1 MEVLVVPVKRM
12 QKYLCSLKL
21 PLRCVF
27 WISSEHHPLKGQ
39 PLSDNLISAI
49 ANSELENIYQ
59 IFAVNMSN
67 SIILK
72 ETVKDASN

>member
-1 MEVLVVPVKRM
+1 MF
-12 QKYLCSLKL
+12 
-21 PLRCVF
+21 F

-59 IFAVNMSN
+59 ILAVNMSN